1 MPALHVL
8 HAAEGIHFLIGDE
21 ALLQQV
27 LRKRDTLLGF
37 GEHLA
42 AVLRGEHADTQAIER
57 IVMLLTVGSCLFG
70 VDEAQELRSGNSG
83 DTALDHSRACL
94 LDACRVAGN
103 EYARNRCGAVLVAHG
118 DTAAALHHLA
128 AGHVKQLRLRGKA
141 NGQADRVHIEVLFGA
156 LDELEVAVHLGDG
169 NAGYVVFAFGLLDG
183 VRCVE
188 RNTGAR
194 QLLSMHAVAANAWA
208 GVNQSNHFAAG
219 LQQLVAH
226 HQANVA
232 GAQHQHL
239 VARAHPVQV
248 HEHLG
253 GAGTDDAGKR
263 PPFEGNG
270 VFRSTRCH
278 DDAVRFVVLGAILAV
293 HQHLVFGEDTHYHAA
308 QLNVDAR
315 LSSFLQQILANGD
328 AAQLRPVFL
337 GAEELVDLLEQLAAR
352 TGVLVEY
359 HHLKAVA
366 GSGDGGA
373 QAGRAGTHDDK
384 VVSLHPNRLYS
395 AASAPGFAETP
406 YWVCTVIPART
417 GVMQVR
423 TLGLPSTTIT
433 QSVQRPMA
441 QNTPR
446 GLSIF
451 MVWRCTIT
459 PAALRA
465 AAMGSPSYPSMGL
478 PS

>member
-1 MPALHVL
+1 MLFRAL
-8 HAAEGIHFLIGDE
+8 
-21 ALLQQV
+21 
-27 LRKRDTLLGF
+27 
-37 GEHLA
+37 
-42 AVLRGEHADTQAIER
+42 
-57 IVMLLTVGSCLFG
+57 
-70 VDEAQELRSGNSG
+70 N
-83 DTALDHSRACL
+83 
-94 LDACRVAGN
+94 
-103 EYARNRCGAVLVAHG
+103 
-118 DTAAALHHLA
+118 
-128 AGHVKQLRLRGKA
+128 
-141 NGQADRVHIEVLFGA
+141 
-156 LDELEVAVHLGDG
+156 ELEMAVHLGDG
-169 NAGYVVFAFGLLDG
+169 DAGYMVFAFSLLDG

-188 RNTGAR
+188 RNAR
-194 QLLSMHAVAANAWA
+194 ACQLLGVYAVAANARA
-208 GVNQSNHFAAG
+208 GINQGNHFATS

-253 GAGTDDAGKR
+253 GAGADDAGKR
-263 PPFEGNG
+263 PSLEGDG
-270 VFRSTRCH
+270 VFRSARCH
-278 DDAVRFVVLGAILAV
+278 DDAVCLVVLGAVLAV
-293 HQHLVFGEDTHYHAA
+293 NQNLVFGEDAHNHAV
-308 QLNVDAR
+308 QLNVYA
-315 LSSFLQQILANGD
+315 SFCGFLQQVLADGD
-328 AAQLRPVFL
+328 AAQLRAVL
-337 GAEELVDLLEQLAAR
+337 LRAEELVDLLEQLAAR
-352 TGVLVEY
+352 AGVLVE
-359 HHLKAVA
+359 HHNLKAVA
-366 GSGDGGA
+366 GGGDGGA
-373 QAGRAGTHDDK
+373 QARRAGTHDDK

-465 AAMGSPSYPSMGL
+465 AAIGSPSYPSMGL